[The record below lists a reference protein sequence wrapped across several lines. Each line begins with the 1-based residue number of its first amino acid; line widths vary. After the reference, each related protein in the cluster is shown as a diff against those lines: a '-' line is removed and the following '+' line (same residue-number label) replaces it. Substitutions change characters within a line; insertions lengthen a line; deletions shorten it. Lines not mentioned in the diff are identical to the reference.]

1 MKVSCPSFWKL
12 VLFLA
17 RVLARYVNLRFI
29 LLPTYVRE
37 IETSV
42 LAEWCSPSHVELGKR
57 TPPPPPHVYLIFKT
71 LPLGLK
77 VTLIDEVRLK
87 VMLKALAEIYI
98 LPFVAIHCLG

>member
-29 LLPTYVRE
+29 LLPTYVRK

-42 LAEWCSPSHVELGKR
+42 LAEWYSPSHMELAR
-57 TPPPPPHVYLIFKT
+57 EPPPPPHVYLIFKT

-98 LPFVAIHCLG
+98 LLFVAIHCLG